1 MLTRAALIVAM
12 SLSMM
17 SVERP
22 VTLASQTGVKVVPVL
37 DNATTAVVRLQ
48 LAPGAAEQ
56 PHTHAHS
63 TVVVLLS
70 RGDLEIQNGAA
81 HAKGPHAP
89 GHMAYVKAGATHQ
102 VKNAGATPLDA
113 LVVSIKPDRVRAGTA
128 PMVWATPG
136 VMRTPLLDNAD
147 VMVTRLEYEPDARE
161 PLHDHNYDLLIL
173 PTTASRI
180 DLQLGDKK
188 LVRSYTLGE
197 AIFIRRRVPHA
208 IAHIGAGSFRA
219 VTVAFK

>member
-1 MLTRAALIVAM
+1 MRAALVVVM
-12 SLSMM
+12 SLSVMF
-17 SVERP
+17 VERR
-22 VTLASQTGVKVVPVL
+22 VTLAGQSGVNVVPVL

-56 PHTHAHS
+56 PHTHVHP

-70 RGDLEIQNGAA
+70 RSDLEMQNGGLRT
-81 HAKGPHAP
+81 KGTHSP
-89 GHMAYVKAGATHQ
+89 GHMEYIKAGVTQQA
-102 VKNAGATPLDA
+102 KNAGATPLDA
-113 LVVSIKPDRVRAGTA
+113 LVVSIKPDRVRAGAA

-147 VMVTRLEYEPDARE
+147 VMVTRLEYEPEARE

-188 LVRSYTLGE
+188 QVRSYTLGE